1 MTNPLREE
9 ITQLHAN
16 ICSGLADPMRILMLY
31 ALSKDPCNV
40 SQLSKILNLPQPTT
54 SRHLKVLRECG
65 LVKAQRDGL
74 YVYYHLADQRIID
87 ALDLLRDILNDR
99 LTHRASL
106 VRD

>member
-54 SRHLKVLRECG
+54 SRHLKVLRERG

>member
-54 SRHLKVLRECG
+54 SRHLKVLRERG

-106 VRD
+106 VQD